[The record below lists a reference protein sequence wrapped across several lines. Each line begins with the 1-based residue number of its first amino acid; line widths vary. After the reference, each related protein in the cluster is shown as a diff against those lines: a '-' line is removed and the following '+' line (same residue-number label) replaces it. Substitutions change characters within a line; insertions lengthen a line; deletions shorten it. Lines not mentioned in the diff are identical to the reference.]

1 VNHFREFLLT
11 SSQHPQRR
19 GPLPAR
25 SHRGHSTAEG
35 D

>member
-19 GPLPAR
+19 GLLPAR